1 MDLTYFF
8 GTGDDLSSLQMA
20 CRALVMYLI
29 TLVLLK
35 ISGRRT
41 FGGKSNFD
49 NIIAVMLGAIL
60 SRAVVGA
67 SPFIPTVCA
76 GFILVISHRLLGWLS
91 IYIKGFGRWIKGEE
105 TLLFKNGKFEPG
117 SLKKCLLTDG
127 DLMENVRLNANVNS
141 LEKVKEII
149 MERSGRVS
157 VVLKDQ

>member
-8 GTGDDLSSLQMA
+8 GTGDDLSSPQMA
-20 CRALVMYLI
+20 FRALVMYLI
-29 TLVLLK
+29 TLGLLK

-49 NIIAVMLGAIL
+49 NIIAIMLGAIL

-67 SPFIPTVCA
+67 SPFIATVCA
-76 GFILVISHRLLGWLS
+76 GLVLVLLHRLLGWLS
-91 IYIKGFGRWIKGEE
+91 IYMAGLGRWIKGEE
-105 TLLFKNGKFEPG
+105 TLLFKDGKFIPG

-127 DLMENVRLNANVNS
+127 DLMENVRLNANVND
-141 LEKVKEII
+141 LNKVKEIT